1 MEGKSMISLIRM
13 QSQEHREKIWDNIL
27 DNLDQ
32 LKEAMAGKG
41 QLLYLTERAR
51 QQDVSLFVHVVDCN
65 SIGDFITKDLCKI
78 KDITS
83 IWAIHM
89 MKPLFFPLPKETE
102 HLTRFSI
109 TAKVFPTKLLE
120 VYEKLVKQLPQD
132 KIEMA
137 YIAFTFHLFA
147 ESIIFSLLAENTNF
161 LERYVRYKIDK
172 MPGVIGTKINCISKT
187 KPLISYK
194 EWKKYALQHSIVPSW
209 DSAHMIKSFQI

>member
-1 MEGKSMISLIRM
+1 MISLIRM

-32 LKEAMAGKG
+32 LKEAMTEKG
-41 QLLYLTERAR
+41 QLLYLTQRAR
-51 QQDVSLFVHVVDCN
+51 QQDISLFVHVVDCN

-102 HLTRFSI
+102 HLTRYSI

-120 VYEKLVKQLPQD
+120 VYENLVKQLPQGEM
-132 KIEMA
+132 EMA

-147 ESIIFSLLAENTNF
+147 ESIIFSLLAENANT
-161 LERYVRYKIDK
+161 LEKYVRDNIDK
-172 MPGVIGTKINCISKT
+172 MPGVIGTNINCISKT
-187 KPLISYK
+187 KPLISYDD
-194 EWKKYALQHSIVPSW
+194 WKKYALQHSIVPTW
-209 DSAHMIKSFQI
+209 DTTHMIENFQI